1 MIHWSSHKTDTA
13 HKYREE
19 MNWMIAGSLAIL
31 ALVALAIALIYTRKL
46 MIPFVVALFIVAL
59 VSPIEDFQV
68 KRLRLPRVIA
78 VIVTLLIVLAFMALV
93 SIFLVQA
100 GRTIAYTANDYS
112 ESFANMA
119 NKLLKPLADVYK
131 LETPPPV
138 VVPEIPP
145 PVLGATPGTSGSIE
159 SQPEA
164 YALFPLVTKPD
175 KAAVLD
181 VRPQSSRA
189 TSAKGAEK
197 SAAAKTPPQP
207 NPLVLTNEPDKPA
220 PAAVPSAPSASAKD
234 AEKPAAVKAP
244 PQPGPPASTKESDKP
259 VAAAVPAAPSMSPKD
274 ANVAAVAAGE
284 PNEAAKNRW
293 RIDTQQIA
301 ENLIVN
307 ARQIMQ
313 DMANHMFAMLR
324 NTVTAI
330 FGLLSGTL
338 FVFFFVI
345 FLLAGRNP
353 YAEHSQMYVEVV
365 QKIRR
370 YLATKV
376 VISAAVGV
384 LVWAS
389 LAILHMELAG
399 VFGILAFLLN
409 FIPVI
414 GPIIVTVLPIPLA
427 VAQFQSTLPVI
438 LVVVIPGTIHNVIGN
453 IIEPKM
459 MGEGLD
465 LHPVTILL
473 ALSFWGML
481 WGIVG
486 TFLAVPITAA
496 IRIVLMQ
503 FDTFRPI
510 GDLLAGEFSHR
521 PAPAPAGVQ
530 RDRQAE
536 PVVTTAS
543 ASTPPEG
550 TVPAG
555 SPRG

>member
-1 MIHWSSHKTDTA
+1 MIHWTSHKTDMA

-19 MNWMIAGSLAIL
+19 MNWVIAGSLVIL
-31 ALVALAIALIYTRKL
+31 ALVALAVALIYTRTL

-59 VSPIEDFQV
+59 VTPIQDFQV
-68 KRLRLPRVIA
+68 KWLRLPRVIA
-78 VIVTLLIVLAFMALV
+78 VIVTLLIVLAFMALI

-100 GRTIAYTANDYS
+100 SRTIAYTAGEYS
-112 ESFANMA
+112 ASFYNLATR
-119 NKLLKPLADVYK
+119 LFKPLEYVYK

-138 VVPEIPP
+138 VAPEPP
-145 PVLGATPGTSGSIE
+145 KLQPGAPPGDLGPVE
-159 SQPEA
+159 SKPEA
-164 YALFPLVTKPD
+164 YELFPLVKEPD

-181 VRPQSSRA
+181 VRPQPSPPVP
-189 TSAKGAEK
+189 AKGA
-197 SAAAKTPPQP
+197 
-207 NPLVLTNEPDKPA
+207 DKPA
-220 PAAVPSAPSASAKD
+220 ATKVPPPPNPPLLTKAAD
-234 AEKPAAVKAP
+234 KPAAAAT
-244 PQPGPPASTKESDKP
+244 PPAPSTPVKDSKEA
-259 VAAAVPAAPSMSPKD
+259 VAAAA
-274 ANVAAVAAGE
+274 E
-284 PNEAAKNRW
+284 PNKPAKDQP
-293 RIDTQQIA
+293 RIDTRQIV
-301 ENLIVN
+301 EDLIAN
-307 ARQIMQ
+307 ARQVMQ
-313 DMANHMFAMLR
+313 DMANHMFVMLR

-353 YAEHSQMYVEVV
+353 YAEHSQMYTDVV
-365 QKIRR
+365 RQIRR

-376 VISAAVGV
+376 IISAAVGV

-389 LAILHMELAG
+389 LAILGMELAG

-427 VAQFQSTLPVI
+427 VAQFQSTWPVI

-453 IIEPKM
+453 IVEPKM

-465 LHPVTILL
+465 LHPVTVLL

-503 FDTFRPI
+503 FDTSRPI
-510 GDLLAGEFSHR
+510 GNLLAGELS
-521 PAPAPAGVQ
+521 G
-530 RDRQAE
+530 RQA
-536 PVVTTAS
+536 PVPPGARRGTQGETAVTTAS
-543 ASTPPEG
+543 VSTLPAE
-550 TVPAG
+550 TEPAG

>member
-19 MNWMIAGSLAIL
+19 MNWVIAGSLAIL

-68 KRLRLPRVIA
+68 KWLRLPRVIA

-93 SIFLVQA
+93 SVFLVQA
-100 GRTIAYTANDYS
+100 SRTIAYTAGEYS
-112 ESFANMA
+112 VSFYNLATR
-119 NKLLKPLADVYK
+119 LFKPLEYVYK

-138 VVPEIPP
+138 VAPAVPEPTLVAPP
-145 PVLGATPGTSGSIE
+145 STPGPVE
-159 SQPEA
+159 SKPEA
-164 YALFPLVTKPD
+164 YELFPLVKEAD

-181 VRPQSSRA
+181 VRPQSSPPA
-189 TSAKGAEK
+189 SVKG
-197 SAAAKTPPQP
+197 
-207 NPLVLTNEPDKPA
+207 
-220 PAAVPSAPSASAKD
+220 

-244 PQPGPPASTKESDKP
+244 PQPSPPVLTKEPGKP
-259 VAAAVPAAPSMSPKD
+259 AAAAAPSAPSTSAKD
-274 ANVAAVAAGE
+274 ANMAVTAVAE
-284 PNEAAKNRW
+284 PNEAAKDQW
-293 RIDTQQIA
+293 RINTRQIV
-301 ENLIVN
+301 EDLIVN
-307 ARQIMQ
+307 ARQVMQ

-376 VISAAVGV
+376 ITSAAVGV

-453 IIEPKM
+453 IIEPKL

-521 PAPAPAGVQ
+521 PAPVPVGVQ